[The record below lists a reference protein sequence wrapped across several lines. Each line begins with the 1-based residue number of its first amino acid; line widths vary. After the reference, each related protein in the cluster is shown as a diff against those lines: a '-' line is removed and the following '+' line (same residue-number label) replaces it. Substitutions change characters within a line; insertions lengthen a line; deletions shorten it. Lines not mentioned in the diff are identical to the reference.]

1 MNNNTKLSIML
12 VVTVALFMLA
22 GVAIVKASPDN
33 GGTGS
38 LTVRVLCAH
47 NLFSKEMI
55 LSNDLAPD
63 ESISVYLLPDGT
75 FNDRYIAGKYTLI
88 LLDGN
93 GAHPETQQFTIYEDQ
108 NTLVTFI
115 GHAISTYEPPAT
127 NTTPVC
133 HDERVWHP
141 GFWTCFY
148 WHGHCI
154 PVYHHGYWETIEVC
168 EHAV

>member
-1 MNNNTKLSIML
+1 MRNETKIWIM
-12 VVTVALFMLA
+12 VIITITLFMLV

-55 LSNDLAPD
+55 LSNNLAPT

-75 FNDRYIAGKYTLI
+75 FSDRYIAGAYTLV

-93 GAHPETQQFTIYEDQ
+93 GGHKETQQFTIYEDQ

-115 GHAISTYEPPAT
+115 GHAVSAGKPEPTPT
-127 NTTPVC
+127 PKPVC
-133 HDERVWHP
+133 HDITVWHS
-141 GFWTCFY
+141 GF
-148 WHGHCI
+148 
-154 PVYHHGYWETIEVC
+154 
-168 EHAV
+168 